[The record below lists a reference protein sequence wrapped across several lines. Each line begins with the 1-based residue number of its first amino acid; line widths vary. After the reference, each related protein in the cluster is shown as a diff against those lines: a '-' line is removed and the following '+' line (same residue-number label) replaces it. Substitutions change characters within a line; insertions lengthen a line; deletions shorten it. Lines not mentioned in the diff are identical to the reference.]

1 MALPILAIAGA
12 AQIVGNL
19 IKGNN
24 AADDA
29 KKLRAQRKAFK
40 TSDEI
45 YDIEAAT
52 AANAQQG
59 YDANTLNYLDNQI
72 NRAASSAYGTAERLG
87 ADPNQL
93 AEIFDQQIQA
103 TMKVGAENHALNMEN
118 FGKYLGAKE
127 LLSKNLDAEWASQQG
142 LIKDDLQAANERRK
156 EATAGVSNGVNNII
170 SQYTSD
176 QLAKLYKEQNQN
188 NTSSTASLPAID
200 PYNPTVINSSDIP
213 VSQGVNLSN
222 AIKSISS
229 IVTPTN
235 NNSST
240 STSFN
245 PATQKIGLII
255 GYDRNGQPIYGR

>member
-59 YDANTLNYLDNQI
+59 YDANTLSYLDNQI

-103 TMKVGAENHALNMEN
+103 KMKVGAENHALNMEN

-176 QLAKLYKEQNQN
+176 ELEKLYKDQTKVAGAGTTATAQPVFSTQG
-188 NTSSTASLPAID
+188 NTLDASTNLPLDLPA
-200 PYNPTVINSSDIP
+200 
-213 VSQGVNLSN
+213 
-222 AIKSISS
+222 AIKSVSS
-229 IVTPTN
+229 IVTPESNFTRGR
-235 NNSST
+235 T
-240 STSFN
+240 
-245 PATQKIGLII
+245 KIVGFDSD
-255 GYDRNGQPIYGR
+255 GNPIYK